1 MNLQHYDLPFSI
13 SLGRKENS
21 SSRDSNRRSLQTALK
36 LVRGER
42 RKVQRIH
49 HNLCL
54 CLCLCVVEVWGL
66 AGGRGLQR
74 KVREAAGAWIRVER
88 ERERE
93 AQIRV

>member
-54 CLCLCVVEVWGL
+54 CLYVVEVWGL

>member
-21 SSRDSNRRSLQTALK
+21 SSRDSNRKSLQTALK
-36 LVRGER
+36 LVRGDR
-42 RKVQRIH
+42 RKDQRIPPQS
-49 HNLCL
+49 LSL
-54 CLCLCVVEVWGL
+54 SLCVVEVWGL
-66 AGGRGLQR
+66 AGGRGLQG
-74 KVREAAGAWIRVER
+74 KEREAAGVWIRV

>member
-36 LVRGER
+36 LVRDER